1 LYDPL
6 NSCSIPFFPSRA
18 KTHHAHPH
26 YFSRVRKYADI
37 GNILSGKVDWVQGKE
52 EPFTFFLMILIYS
65 FMSYWLNG
73 RTVVNDKLR
82 CGREQL

>member
-1 LYDPL
+1 MP
-6 NSCSIPFFPSRA
+6 IPI
-18 KTHHAHPH
+18 
-26 YFSRVRKYADI
+26 SRVRNYAGI
-37 GNILSGKVDWVQGKE
+37 GNILSGKVDWVQGE
-52 EPFTFFLMILIYS
+52 EQPFTYYLYD